1 MREIKNGI
9 KKTIKKMKI
18 MDKLGIIG
26 SGSWGTALA
35 QVLSEKFRTVHIWGR
50 NKNLIECINKERVN
64 YKYLPD
70 IVLNENIKGSTDIYD
85 VLNKSDIIIIA
96 IPTQA
101 IREVL
106 SNLDINLNDKYIIS
120 ASKGIEIES
129 LKLVSDIIEEVLKVP
144 RKNLFVLS
152 GPSFAKEVAQKL
164 PTAITLAGENSIG
177 EKLQYLLTTPTFRVY
192 LSDDIKGVEIGGAVK
207 NVIAIATGA
216 SDGLGYGNNAR
227 ASLITRGLYEMTK
240 LAKVY
245 GGKPESLYGLAG
257 LGDLVLTATG
267 NLSRNRQFGYL
278 LGKGLSVK
286 KALEEVKQVVE
297 GVKTVKAIKKLIDR
311 YKLELPIAETVYKVI
326 YEDLPLKNAVK
337 LLMTRELKK
346 ESF

>member
-1 MREIKNGI
+1 MMEN
-9 KKTIKKMKI
+9 
-18 MDKLGIIG
+18 LGVIG

-35 QVLSEKFRTVHIWGR
+35 EVLSPKFKNVIIWGR
-50 NKNLIECINKERVN
+50 NKGLIDCINNEKVN
-64 YKYLPD
+64 FKYLPD
-70 IVLNENIKGSTDIYD
+70 IILNDNIKGTTDLEK
-85 VLNKSDIIIIA
+85 VFKLSDIIIIA

-106 SNLDINLNDKYIIS
+106 SNLDTKLIKGKYVIS

-129 LKLVSDIIEEVLKVP
+129 LKLVSDILQDILEIERE
-144 RKNLFVLS
+144 NLFVLS
-152 GPSFAKEVAQKL
+152 GPSFAREVAQKL
-164 PTAITLAGENSIG
+164 PTAITLAGDCDIG
-177 EKLQYLLTTPTFRVY
+177 ERLQYLLTTPTFRVY
-192 LSDDIKGVEIGGAVK
+192 LSEDVKGVEVGGAVK
-207 NVIAIATGA
+207 NVIAIATGV
-216 SDGLGYGNNAR
+216 SDGLGLGNNAR

-245 GGKPESLYGLAG
+245 GGKAETLYGLAG

-297 GVKTVKAIKKLIDR
+297 GAKTVKAVKKLMDK
-311 YKLELPIAETVYKVI
+311 YSLELPISEMVYRVI
-326 YEDLPLKNAVK
+326 YENLPLDKAVNS
-337 LLMTRELKK
+337 LMTRELKK
-346 ESF
+346 EKY

>member
-1 MREIKNGI
+1 MEN
-9 KKTIKKMKI
+9 
-18 MDKLGIIG
+18 LGIIG

-35 QVLSEKFRTVHIWGR
+35 QTLSEKFKRVTIWGK
-50 NKNLIECINKERVN
+50 NKNLIDCINKERVN
-64 YKYLPD
+64 FKYLPE
-70 IVLNENIKGSTDIYD
+70 IILNENIKGTTDLEE
-85 VLNKSDIIIIA
+85 VFKTSEIIIIA

-101 IREVL
+101 IRETL
-106 SNLDINLNDKYIIS
+106 SDLALNLNDRYIIS

-129 LKLVSDIIEEVLKVP
+129 LKLVSDILEEILKIP

-152 GPSFAKEVAQKL
+152 GPSFAKEVAQRL
-164 PTAITLAGENSIG
+164 PTAITLAGECSIG
-177 EKLQYLLTTPTFRVY
+177 EDLQYLLTTPTFRVY

-207 NVIAIATGA
+207 NVIAIATGV
-216 SDGLGYGNNAR
+216 SDGLGFGNNAR

-245 GGKPESLYGLAG
+245 GGKAETLYGLSG

-286 KALEEVKQVVE
+286 RALEEVRQVVE
-297 GVKTVKAIKKLIDR
+297 GVKTVKAIKKLIDM
-311 YKLELPIAETVYKVI
+311 YNLELPISETVYKVI
-326 YEDLPLKNAVK
+326 YEGLPLNTAVNS
-337 LLMTRELKK
+337 LMTRELKK
-346 ESF
+346 ENFE

>member
-1 MREIKNGI
+1 MKN
-9 KKTIKKMKI
+9 
-18 MDKLGIIG
+18 LGIIG
-26 SGSWGTALA
+26 SGSWGTALS
-35 QVLSEKFRTVHIWGR
+35 QVLSEKFNKVFIWGR
-50 NKNLIECINKERVN
+50 DKNLIESINKEKIN

-70 IVLNENIKGSTDIYD
+70 IILNENIEGTTNLED
-85 VLNKSDIIIIA
+85 VFNNSEIIIIA

-101 IREVL
+101 IRESL
-106 SNLDINLNDKYIIS
+106 SNLKLDLRNKYIIS

-129 LKLVSDIIEEVLKVP
+129 LKLVSDILEEVLDIP
-144 RKNLFVLS
+144 RENLFVLS

-164 PTAITLAGENSIG
+164 PTAITLAGNTQIG
-177 EKLQYLLTTPTFRVY
+177 ESLQYLLTTPTFRVY
-192 LSDDIKGVEIGGAVK
+192 LTEDIKGVEIGGAVK

-240 LAKVY
+240 LTKVY
-245 GGKPESLYGLAG
+245 GGKKETLYGLSG

-278 LGKGLSVK
+278 LGKGLSVNQ
-286 KALEEVKQVVE
+286 ALKEVKQVVE
-297 GVKTVKAIKKLIDR
+297 GAKTVKAIKKLIDK
-311 YKLELPIAETVYKVI
+311 YNLELPISEMVYKVI
-326 YEDLPLKNAVK
+326 YEELPLKTAVK

-346 ESF
+346 EIF